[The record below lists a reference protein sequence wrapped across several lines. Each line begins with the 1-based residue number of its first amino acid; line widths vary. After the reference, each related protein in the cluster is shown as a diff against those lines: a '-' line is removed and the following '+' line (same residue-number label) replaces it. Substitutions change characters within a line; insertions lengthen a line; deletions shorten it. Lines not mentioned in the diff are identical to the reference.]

1 MSTDFWAGRKVLIT
15 GADGFVGS
23 HLTERLISYGAD
35 VSVFVRSSSKVGTN
49 QNNFKNL
56 TPVKDRMKTVIA
68 GNIADSD
75 SIELIEK
82 NSPEFIFHLAADAYV
97 PRSFDHPIEV
107 METNLVGTLN
117 VLHAG
122 MRISGIQR
130 IVCTSSSEIYGNP
143 VYVPMDEK
151 HPLNPAHPYGAS
163 KVAADRYAFAY
174 YNTYKLPIAIIRP
187 FNTYGPRHT
196 YDAPP
201 KFISLALQ
209 NKPLTIYGD
218 GKQTRDFTYVDDLVD
233 AFIVMG
239 HHKKAVGEAVN
250 FGTGKETS
258 ILELAKKI
266 ISLSGSKSQITF
278 QDARAAEV
286 YRLVSDSKKAAE
298 LFGWQA
304 NVGLDDGLRKNIEWA
319 KGAGNEGRR

>member
-1 MSTDFWAGRKVLIT
+1 MDADFWRGRKVLVT

-23 HLTERLISYGAD
+23 HLTERLLSYGAD
-35 VSVFVRSSSKVGTN
+35 VSVFVRGTSKVGTN
-49 QNNFKNL
+49 QHSFKNL
-56 TPVKDRMKTVIA
+56 LGVKEKISSIIA

-75 SIELIEK
+75 SIELIAK
-82 NSPEFIFHLAADAYV
+82 ISPEFIFHLAADAYV

-117 VLHAG
+117 VLHAA
-122 MRISGIQR
+122 MKIDGIER

-143 VYVPMDEK
+143 IYTPMDES

-163 KVAADRYAFAY
+163 KAAADRYAFAY
-174 YNTYKLPIAIIRP
+174 HNTYKLPVAIIRP

-218 GKQTRDFTYVDDLVD
+218 GKQTRDLMYVSDLVD
-233 AFIVMG
+233 AFIAMG
-239 HHKKAVGEAVN
+239 HNKKAVGEAVN

-258 ILELAKKI
+258 ILELAQKAI
-266 ISLSGSKSQITF
+266 ALSGSKSEIVF
-278 QDARAAEV
+278 QNERQAEV
-286 YRLVSDSKKAAE
+286 YRLVCDYKKAKE
-298 LFGWQA
+298 LLGWEPK
-304 NVGLDDGLRKNIEWA
+304 VRLEEGLMENIEWA
-319 KGAGNEGRR
+319 RTN

>member
-1 MSTDFWAGRKVLIT
+1 MSSDFWADRRVLVT
-15 GADGFVGS
+15 GADGFMGS
-23 HLTERLISYGAD
+23 HLTERLISYGAE

-56 TPVKDRMKTVIA
+56 TAVKDKIKTVIA

-75 SIELIEK
+75 SIDLIAK

-122 MRISGIQR
+122 MRIDGIQR

-143 VYVPMDEK
+143 IYVPMDEK

-163 KVAADRYAFAY
+163 KAAADRYAFAY
-174 YNTYKLPIAIIRP
+174 YNTYKLPISIIRP

-218 GKQTRDFTYVDDLVD
+218 GKQTRDFTYVDDLVN

-239 HHKKAVGEAVN
+239 HHKKALGEAVN

-258 ILELAKKI
+258 ILDLAKKI
-266 ISLSGSKSQITF
+266 ISLSGSKSQVVF
-278 QDARAAEV
+278 QESRAAEV
-286 YRLVSDSKKAAE
+286 YRLVADTKKAKE
-298 LFGWQA
+298 LFGWVA
-304 NVGLDDGLRKNIEWA
+304 DTNLDEGLRKNIEWV
-319 KGAGNEGRR
+319 KGAGNEHKK